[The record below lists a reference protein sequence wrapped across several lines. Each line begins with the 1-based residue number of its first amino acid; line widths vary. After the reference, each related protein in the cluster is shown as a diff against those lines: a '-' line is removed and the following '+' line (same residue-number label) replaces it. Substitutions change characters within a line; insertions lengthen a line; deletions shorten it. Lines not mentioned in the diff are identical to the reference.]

1 MSPCFWVILCPI
13 NFVGKIRDAVGDMA
27 NKFAAQDGMEAGT
40 DGQCSPHHQA
50 HFEPSL
56 IELVG
61 TQ

>member
-1 MSPCFWVILCPI
+1 
-13 NFVGKIRDAVGDMA
+13 MA